1 MGERRKPPRAKRPAA
16 VRCAIYTR
24 KSSEEGLEQAFNS
37 LQAQREACAAYIASQ
52 QHEGWIALPTCYDDG
67 GVSGATLER
76 PALQRLLPD
85 IEAGRIDV
93 IVVYKVDRLTRSLAD
108 FAKMVEIF
116 DRQNVSFVSVTQQ
129 FNTTT
134 SMGRLTLNVLL
145 SFAQFEREVA
155 GERIRDK
162 IAASKRKGMWMGG
175 NPPLGYDVKDRKLI
189 VNARDAETVRDIF
202 RLYRAIRSVRELRSR
217 LQAEGVTSKRR
228 VRRDGRVTGG
238 GPLNRGA
245 LYHLLQ
251 NRIYRGEIVHKE
263 KAYPGAHAAIV
274 DQDLW
279 EKVQAILAANTN
291 GERRGGTRQPS
302 LLTGLVVDELG
313 KGLTPS
319 HAVKKGRR
327 YHYYVSRHLITEGH
341 TAERRGWRIPAADLE
356 NLVVARLRDWLS
368 DPAAISAVIDDDP
381 PDASVHAALITQAQ
395 SLADR
400 WPSLKPPEVKAYL
413 NAIVRRIRVTSGCI
427 AIEIDGGQAM
437 AAILTGPDF
446 ASINKSRHDA
456 YPANP
461 ITLTTPAVLKR
472 AGTSMKLV
480 VPGIRH
486 DAAPDPGLIR
496 LLLRA
501 VAIQD
506 RLKLNP
512 DLTLQQIGKAEDV
525 SPSYVTRLLRLS
537 YLAPDIVAAIIDGH
551 QPLELTANKLMG
563 DTRLPLEWPAQRA
576 LLGFSVT

>member
-1 MGERRKPPRAKRPAA
+1 M
-16 VRCAIYTR
+16 
-24 KSSEEGLEQAFNS
+24 
-37 LQAQREACAAYIASQ
+37 
-52 QHEGWIALPTCYDDG
+52 
-67 GVSGATLER
+67 
-76 PALQRLLPD
+76 
-85 IEAGRIDV
+85 
-93 IVVYKVDRLTRSLAD
+93 
-108 FAKMVEIF
+108 
-116 DRQNVSFVSVTQQ
+116 
-129 FNTTT
+129 
-134 SMGRLTLNVLL
+134 
-145 SFAQFEREVA
+145 
-155 GERIRDK
+155 
-162 IAASKRKGMWMGG
+162 
-175 NPPLGYDVKDRKLI
+175 
-189 VNARDAETVRDIF
+189 
-202 RLYRAIRSVRELRSR
+202 
-217 LQAEGVTSKRR
+217 
-228 VRRDGRVTGG
+228 
-238 GPLNRGA
+238 
-245 LYHLLQ
+245 
-251 NRIYRGEIVHKE
+251 
-263 KAYPGAHAAIV
+263 
-274 DQDLW
+274 
-279 EKVQAILAANTN
+279 
-291 GERRGGTRQPS
+291 
-302 LLTGLVVDELG
+302 
-313 KGLTPS
+313 
-319 HAVKKGRR
+319 
-327 YHYYVSRHLITEGH
+327 
-341 TAERRGWRIPAADLE
+341 
-356 NLVVARLRDWLS
+356 ARLRDWLS

-413 NAIVRRIRVTSGCI
+413 NAIVSRIRVTSGCI

-506 RLKLNP
+506 RLKQNP